1 MTPIPPEPDTDSDP
15 ERRPAGA
22 DVIDVRDEDGV
33 RVLTMTRPAARNAMD
48 TALLAALL
56 DALGAAVAD
65 DAVGALVLTGAPG
78 AFSAG
83 ADLREPLDHGGQ
95 VRRMEL
101 FCEVYEA
108 LATCPTATVAALAGP
123 AVGGGA
129 EVAVACDLRVADP
142 TALLRFPGL
151 AMRIPVGPAKLVG
164 LVGMGTAKDLILTGR
179 TVDADEAHRLGIV
192 QRLAPHGGALPL
204 ALEVARALAAAD
216 RDTLRYLKRQLDAF
230 GGLSDRVGAENDAL
244 HALAE
249 AGGDYRALT
258 MAKPG
263 VGGWSTGAWAR
274 R

>member
-1 MTPIPPEPDTDSDP
+1 MSQRSRPDDVLASSD
-15 ERRPAGA
+15 EK
-22 DVIDVRDEDGV
+22 GV
-33 RVLTMTRPAARNAMD
+33 RTLVMTRPAARNALD
-48 TALLAALL
+48 TGLLAALL
-56 DALGAAVAD
+56 DALSEAVAD
-65 DAVGALVLTGAPG
+65 DAVGALVVTGAPG

-83 ADLREPLDHGGQ
+83 ADLREPLDHAGA

-108 LATCPTATVAALAGP
+108 LATCPTPTIAALAGP

-142 TALLRFPGL
+142 TASLRFPGL
-151 AMRIPVGPAKLVG
+151 AMRTPVGPAKLVG
-164 LVGMGTAKDLILTGR
+164 LVGVGTAKDLLLTGR
-179 TVDADEAHRLGIV
+179 TVDAGEAHQLGIV
-192 QRLAPHGGALPL
+192 QRITPAGGALAL
-204 ALEVARALAAAD
+204 ALELATDLAAAD
-216 RDTLRYLKRQLDAF
+216 RATLRYLRRQLDVF

-249 AGGDYRALT
+249 ADGDYRALE

-263 VGGWSTGAWAR
+263 VGGWSGGAWAR